1 MPYKY
6 ENGKWTWIPESSNPS
21 SGSSSSST
29 SKPSTSTNKRPPT
42 TSNIK
47 DPGTLTDISDGSTT
61 STGSDA
67 TKDYV
72 EHEYNMIEGDATV
85 NPDPKLKAKKT
96 VRLNGIGSQLSGLYY
111 VEQVVHSFS
120 SSGYTQTIN
129 VSRDGFGDK
138 LKKGR

>member
-21 SGSSSSST
+21 SGGSST
-29 SKPSTSTNKRPPT
+29 SKPSTSTNTRPPT

-72 EHEYNMIEGDATV
+72 E
-85 NPDPKLKAKKT
+85 
-96 VRLNGIGSQLSGLYY
+96 
-111 VEQVVHSFS
+111 QVVHSFS

>member
-6 ENGKWTWIPESSNPS
+6 ENGKWTWIPESSNPNNSNS
-21 SGSSSSST
+21 S
-29 SKPSTSTNKRPPT
+29 PNKRPPT

-47 DPGTLTDISDGSTT
+47 DPGTLTDTTDGSTT
-61 STGSDA
+61 NTGNDS

-72 EHEYNMIEGDATV
+72 EHEYNMIEGEA
-85 NPDPKLKAKKT
+85 NLKPDPRLRAKKT
-96 VRLNGIGSQLSGLYY
+96 IKVQGVGKQLSGLYY

-120 SSGYTQTIN
+120 TSGYTQTATL
-129 VSRDGFGDK
+129 VREGFGDK